1 MYNAEKMNSQIKKM
15 IKLIKEKKIQ
25 NNKEIKLMTLAYQKQ
40 F

>member
-15 IKLIKEKKIQ
+15 IKLIKEKNIQ